1 MEKNLVANI
10 VTKEL
15 LADEFGKLLV
25 SGGWRPALMPDYI
38 NNVVARVL
46 AATDLKLDYYRLK
59 KETIR
64 RMKELDPIL
73 FRKDI

>member
-1 MEKNLVANI
+1 LEKNLVTNV

-25 SGGWRPALMPDYI
+25 SGGWRPSLMPDYI

-46 AATDLKLDYYRLK
+46 ETSSIKVDYYKLK
-59 KETIR
+59 RETIR

-73 FRKDI
+73 FKRE